1 MYDSEQVKKIMK
13 TYENLINCHN
23 LYNEEILSS
32 LERSVIGK
40 AITEAEEIPDEIK
53 DEKFKFYINNL
64 KGMLEL
70 KTEKKYTIS
79 KSKDFGRIIN
89 HSISE
94 RKSFS
99 YKNMNTFIGDLKNY
113 MKSNKIKIN
122 EIQIGPSF
130 SNEEKEE
137 IEKGIKW
144 KSW

>member
-79 KSKDFGRIIN
+79 KSKGFGRIIN

-137 IEKGIKW
+137 IEKGIK
-144 KSW
+144 